1 MEFVKEWWFII
12 AFSIS
17 ALGGLYKMGK
27 VLNETLLKLNFE
39 IMRLSDSLSE
49 SKSDRVK
56 LHSRVDVVDG
66 RLDTHDIRIS
76 VLEDWRKAK

>member
-1 MEFVKEWWFII
+1 MEFIKEWWFII

-66 RLDTHDIRIS
+66 RLDSHDIRIS

>member
-1 MEFVKEWWFII
+1 MEFIKDWWFII

-49 SKSDRVK
+49 SKNDRVK

>member
-1 MEFVKEWWFII
+1 MEFIKEWWFII

-27 VLNETLLKLNFE
+27 TLNETLLKLNYE
-39 IMRLSDSLSE
+39 IMRLSESLSE
-49 SKSDRVK
+49 SKSDRIK
-56 LHSRVDVVDG
+56 LRGRVDKMDD
-66 RLDTHDIRIS
+66 RLDIHDVRIS

>member
-1 MEFVKEWWFII
+1 MEFIKEWWFII

-17 ALGGLYKMGK
+17 ALGGLYKMSK

-39 IMRLSDSLSE
+39 IMRLNDSLSE

-56 LHSRVDVVDG
+56 LHNRVDVVDG

>member
-1 MEFVKEWWFII
+1 
-12 AFSIS
+12 
-17 ALGGLYKMGK
+17 MGK

-49 SKSDRVK
+49 SKNDRVK

>member
-39 IMRLSDSLSE
+39 IMRLNDSLSE

>member
-1 MEFVKEWWFII
+1 MEFIKEWWFII
-12 AFSIS
+12 VFSIS